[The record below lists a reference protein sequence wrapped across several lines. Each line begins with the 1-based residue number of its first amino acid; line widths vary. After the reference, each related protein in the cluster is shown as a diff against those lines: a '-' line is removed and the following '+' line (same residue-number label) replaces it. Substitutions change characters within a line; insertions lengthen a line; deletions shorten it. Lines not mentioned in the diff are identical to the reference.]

1 LSTKLLSAEFAGI
14 ADALV
19 AVSAMPALQI
29 SAAASFLRFDM
40 LVSSGI
46 SAWKVATRELLLMN
60 SGRGVSVPCRA
71 GQLLESVNRGMSR
84 RMRTVRSL
92 RTAALAL
99 VGALAGTSALA
110 QGAQYT
116 TLAYGG
122 IKCAEWSN
130 VRSSKPTDAAVYEAW
145 ILGFLS
151 AYNAFVFKGPN
162 VAAGTDF
169 DSLRNMVDAHCKAH
183 PQDDLDS
190 SAQGLIKDLLKKNP
204 G

>member
-1 LSTKLLSAEFAGI
+1 
-14 ADALV
+14 
-19 AVSAMPALQI
+19 
-29 SAAASFLRFDM
+29 
-40 LVSSGI
+40 
-46 SAWKVATRELLLMN
+46 
-60 SGRGVSVPCRA
+60 
-71 GQLLESVNRGMSR
+71 
-84 RMRTVRSL
+84 MRTIRPVCC
-92 RTAALAL
+92 AALAC
-99 VGALAGTSALA
+99 ALAASGAVTVALA

-122 IKCAEWSN
+122 IKCAEWTN

-169 DSLRNMVDAHCKAH
+169 DALRGMVDAHCKAN

-190 SAQGLIKDLLKKNP
+190 SAQTLIKNLLKKNP

>member
-1 LSTKLLSAEFAGI
+1 
-14 ADALV
+14 
-19 AVSAMPALQI
+19 
-29 SAAASFLRFDM
+29 
-40 LVSSGI
+40 
-46 SAWKVATRELLLMN
+46 
-60 SGRGVSVPCRA
+60 
-71 GQLLESVNRGMSR
+71 LLESLNRGINFPMQTIR
-84 RMRTVRSL
+84 PL
-92 RTAALAL
+92 RTALALAL
-99 VGALAGTSALA
+99 ALLGAFGAGGPAGRALA
-110 QGAQYT
+110 QGTQYT

-122 IKCAEWSN
+122 IKCAEWTS

-169 DSLRNMVDAHCKAH
+169 DSLRNMVDAHCKAN

-190 SAQGLIKDLLKKNP
+190 SAQALIKVLLKKNP